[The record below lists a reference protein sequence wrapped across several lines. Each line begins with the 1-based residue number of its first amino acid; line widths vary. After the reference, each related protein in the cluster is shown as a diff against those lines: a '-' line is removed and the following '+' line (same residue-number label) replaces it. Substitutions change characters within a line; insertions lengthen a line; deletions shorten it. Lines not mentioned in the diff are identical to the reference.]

1 MKKIYYN
8 ENGEINY
15 FATWINNSKWSWLI
29 PLIGVLIGGL
39 LDGIAMGI

>member
-8 ENGEINY
+8 ENGEINC
-15 FATWINNSKWSWLI
+15 FATWINNSKWKWLI
-29 PLIGVLIGGL
+29 PLICVLIGGL